1 MKTVWRVFSYLKRYP
16 WMAAGTLTCAILST
30 LMVIVFPAT
39 AKWII
44 DDVVRANR
52 PDKLLP
58 LILLAAVAFLV
69 QHGFKAL
76 RLVLNNTFEQRVI
89 FDLRSDLYSHI
100 QLLPLRWFD
109 NRATGDLMTR
119 VIEDVNSVERV
130 LIDGIEQGV
139 VAILQVVIVISVMF
153 YLNVK
158 LALLALVPFPLLIA
172 GALTYTLTAH
182 RRYRSQRRASSNM
195 NALLHDNLAGVRQ
208 IKSFVREREEHA
220 RFNRVSDQLRHA
232 TLVVMRVWA
241 IYSPSMSMFEAIG
254 ALLVLGFGGHAV
266 LTGAMQIGDLVAF
279 LMLTAFLYDPVSRL
293 HQLNQLVQ
301 AGRAA
306 GERVFEI
313 LDEQVEAGAV
323 AGIGDPGTAITDRGY
338 KARILGDI
346 RYENVS
352 FSYVEGLPA
361 LRCVSFHAPPGAT
374 VALVG
379 ATGAG
384 KSTLVNLLVR
394 FYEFTSGEIHIDG
407 KPVREYELRTLR
419 EAIGV
424 VTQESFLFNG
434 SIRENLLMG
443 KPDATDAELW
453 RAVDA
458 ANARQ
463 FIERLPDGLESVVG
477 ERGVKLSV
485 GEKQRLSIARSLLK
499 DPPILILDEATASV
513 DTATER
519 LIQEALERLMA
530 NRTSIVI
537 AHRLSTIV
545 YAWKICAAVPAKFAR
560 GLATARDRVAG
571 GNHYLGKSRAR
582 AAITGLRRIPLSG
595 RRWCRCG
602 RSRNRDGLAGLQF
615 TTVFDVVGFLQ
626 FIDAYFVHFGY
637 GRQCLSARHDV
648 RVAHSGGMR
657 RRHGWS
663 GRIRRR
669 GRALS
674 NHDPW
679 PDVGNFLLQL

>member
-1 MKTVWRVFSYLKRYP
+1 MKTVWRVFAYLKRYP
-16 WMAAGTLTCAILST
+16 WLAAGTLACAILGT
-30 LMVIVFPAT
+30 LMVIVFPSVT
-39 AKWII
+39 KWII
-44 DDVVRANR
+44 DGVVRANR

-69 QHGFKAL
+69 QHFFNSL
-76 RLVLNNTFEQRVI
+76 RIILNNTFEQKVI

-139 VAILQVVIVISVMF
+139 VAVLQIVIVVAVMF
-153 YLNVK
+153 YWNAK
-158 LALLALVPFPLLIA
+158 LALLALVPLPLLIV
-172 GALTYTLTAH
+172 GALAYTLTAH
-182 RRYRSQRRASSNM
+182 RRYRLQRRAASNI
-195 NALLHDNLAGVRQ
+195 NALLHDNLAGIRQ
-208 IKSFVREREEHA
+208 IKSFAREREEHA
-220 RFNRVSDQLRHA
+220 RFNRASDQLRHA
-232 TLVVMRVWA
+232 TLVVMRTWA

-254 ALLVLGFGGHAV
+254 ALLVLGFGSHAV
-266 LTGAMQIGDLVAF
+266 LTGSLQLGDLVGI
-279 LMLTAFLYDPVSRL
+279 LMLMAFLYDPISRL

-306 GERVFEI
+306 GERVFES
-313 LDEQVEAGAV
+313 LDEPAE
-323 AGIGDPGTAITDRGY
+323 PGCHSRGKHCSGVDYRASVSDSNLQERRFTETPY
-338 KARILGDI
+338 KISADVARILGDI
-346 RYENVS
+346 RYEDVS

-361 LRCVSFHAPPGAT
+361 LRHVSFHAPPGAT
-374 VALVG
+374 IALVG

-394 FYEFTSGEIHIDG
+394 FYEFTSGEIYVDG
-407 KPVREYELRTLR
+407 KPIREYELRTLR

-463 FIERLPDGLESVVG
+463 FIERLPEGLESVVG

-485 GEKQRLSIARSLLK
+485 GEKQRLSIARALLK

-519 LIQEALERLMA
+519 LIQEALDRLMA

-545 YAWKICAAVPAKFAR
+545 HADQILV
-560 GLATARDRVAG
+560 LD
-571 GNHYLGKSRAR
+571 H
-582 AAITGLRRIPLSG
+582 
-595 RRWCRCG
+595 
-602 RSRNRDGLAGLQF
+602 
-615 TTVFDVVGFLQ
+615 
-626 FIDAYFVHFGY
+626 
-637 GRQCLSARHDV
+637 
-648 RVAHSGGMR
+648 
-657 RRHGWS
+657 
-663 GRIRRR
+663 GRIVER
-669 GRALS
+669 GTHDELFALDGKYARLCRQS
-674 NHDPW
+674 
-679 PDVGNFLLQL
+679 LLDTSPLRQTEPAAEILTSESLEKEEPLPV

>member
-30 LMVIVFPAT
+30 LMVIVFPAA

-69 QHGFKAL
+69 QHGFNAL

-158 LALLALVPFPLLIA
+158 LALFALVPFPLLIA

-241 IYSPSMSMFEAIG
+241 IYIPSMSMFDAIG
-254 ALLVLGFGGHAV
+254 ALLVLGFGAHAV

-313 LDEQVEAGAV
+313 LDEEVEAGAV

-338 KARILGDI
+338 KAGILGDI

-361 LRCVSFHAPPGAT
+361 LRHVSFHAPPGAT

-407 KPVREYELRTLR
+407 KAVRDYELRTLR

-443 KPDATDAELW
+443 KPDATVAELW

-485 GEKQRLSIARSLLK
+485 GEKQRLSIARALLK
-499 DPPILILDEATASV
+499 DTPILILDEATASV

-545 YAWKICAAVPAKFAR
+545 YADQILVLDHGRIIERGTHDELLAQDGKYAR
-560 GLATARDRVAG
+560 LCRQSLLEVSPLRETE
-571 GNHYLGKSRAR
+571 SRAEIVTSETLEQKER
-582 AAITGLRRIPLSG
+582 LP
-595 RRWCRCG
+595 
-602 RSRNRDGLAGLQF
+602 
-615 TTVFDVVGFLQ
+615 V
-626 FIDAYFVHFGY
+626 
-637 GRQCLSARHDV
+637 
-648 RVAHSGGMR
+648 
-657 RRHGWS
+657 
-663 GRIRRR
+663 
-669 GRALS
+669 
-674 NHDPW
+674 
-679 PDVGNFLLQL
+679 

>member
-1 MKTVWRVFSYLKRYP
+1 METVWRVFAYLKRYP

-30 LMVIVFPAT
+30 VMVIVFPSVT
-39 AKWII
+39 KWIV

-58 LILLAAVAFLV
+58 LILLAVVAFLV
-69 QHGFKAL
+69 QHVFNSL
-76 RLVLNNTFEQRVI
+76 RIILNNTFEQKVI

-139 VAILQVVIVISVMF
+139 VAVLQIVIVVTGMF
-153 YLNVK
+153 YWNVK
-158 LALLALVPFPLLIA
+158 LALLALVPLPLLIG
-172 GALTYTLTAH
+172 GALSYTLTAH
-182 RRYRSQRRASSNM
+182 RRYRLQRRAASNI
-195 NALLHDNLAGVRQ
+195 NALLHDNLAGIRQ
-208 IKSFVREREEHA
+208 IKSFAREQEEHA
-220 RFNRVSDQLRHA
+220 RFNRASDQLRYA
-232 TLVVMRVWA
+232 TLVVMRTWA
-241 IYSPSMSMFEAIG
+241 VYSPSMSMFEATG
-254 ALLVLGFGGHAV
+254 AVLVLGFGSHAV
-266 LTGAMQIGDLVAF
+266 LTGSMQLGDLVAF
-279 LMLTAFLYDPVSRL
+279 LLLTAFLYDPISRL

-306 GERVFEI
+306 GERVFDI
-313 LDEQVEAGAV
+313 LDEAEEPGVGALSPRTD
-323 AGIGDPGTAITDRGY
+323 GFDRGY
-338 KARILGDI
+338 TKRVAGDI
-346 RYENVS
+346 RYEDVS
-352 FSYVEGLPA
+352 FSYVDGLPA
-361 LRCVSFHAPPGAT
+361 LTHISFYAPPGT
-374 VALVG
+374 TTALVG

-384 KSTLVNLLVR
+384 KSTLVSLLVR
-394 FYEFTSGEIHIDG
+394 FYEFDGGQIYIDG
-407 KPVREYELRTLR
+407 RSIREYDLRTLR

-443 KPDATDAELW
+443 KPTATDAELW

-463 FIERLPDGLESVVG
+463 FIERLPDRLESVVG

-485 GEKQRLSIARSLLK
+485 GEKQRLSIARALLK

-519 LIQEALERLMA
+519 LIQEALEHLMA

-545 YAWKICAAVPAKFAR
+545 HADQILV
-560 GLATARDRVAG
+560 LD
-571 GNHYLGKSRAR
+571 H
-582 AAITGLRRIPLSG
+582 
-595 RRWCRCG
+595 
-602 RSRNRDGLAGLQF
+602 
-615 TTVFDVVGFLQ
+615 
-626 FIDAYFVHFGY
+626 
-637 GRQCLSARHDV
+637 
-648 RVAHSGGMR
+648 
-657 RRHGWS
+657 
-663 GRIRRR
+663 GRIIEW
-669 GRALS
+669 GTHAELLALDRKYAQLCRQS
-674 NHDPW
+674 
-679 PDVGNFLLQL
+679 LLESSPQREPEPQAEMVASEIPEAEEERLPV

>member
-1 MKTVWRVFSYLKRYP
+1 
-16 WMAAGTLTCAILST
+16 
-30 LMVIVFPAT
+30 MVIVFPSVT
-39 AKWII
+39 KWII

-69 QHGFKAL
+69 QHFFNSL
-76 RLVLNNTFEQRVI
+76 RIILNNTFEQKVI

-139 VAILQVVIVISVMF
+139 VAVLQIVIVVAVMF
-153 YLNVK
+153 YWNPK
-158 LALLALVPFPLLIA
+158 LALLALVPLPLLVV
-172 GALTYTLTAH
+172 GALAYTLTAH
-182 RRYRSQRRASSNM
+182 RRYRLQRRAASNI

-208 IKSFVREREEHA
+208 IKSFAREREEHA
-220 RFNRVSDQLRHA
+220 RFNRASDQLRHA
-232 TLVVMRVWA
+232 TLVVMRTWA

-254 ALLVLGFGGHAV
+254 ALLVLGFGSHAV
-266 LTGAMQIGDLVAF
+266 LTGSLQLGDLVGI
-279 LMLTAFLYDPVSRL
+279 LMLMAFLYDPISRL

-313 LDEQVEAGAV
+313 LDEDAEPGVAAGA
-323 AGIGDPGTAITDRGY
+323 GDPGIATIDRGCS
-338 KARILGDI
+338 APIIGDI
-346 RYENVS
+346 RYEDVS
-352 FSYVEGLPA
+352 FSYVDGLSA
-361 LRCVSFHAPPGAT
+361 LRHISFHALPGT
-374 VALVG
+374 TTALVG

-394 FYEFTSGEIHIDG
+394 FYEFDSGQIYVDD
-407 KPVREYELRTLR
+407 KPVREYDLRALR
-419 EAIGV
+419 EAVGV

-443 KPDATDAELW
+443 KPTATNAELW

-463 FIERLPDGLESVVG
+463 FIERLPQGLESVVG

-485 GEKQRLSIARSLLK
+485 GEKQRLSIARALLK

-519 LIQEALERLMA
+519 LIQEALEHLMA

-545 YAWKICAAVPAKFAR
+545 GADQILVLDHGRVVERGTHEELLVLDQNYAQLCRQSLLESSPQRQAEPQEEI
-560 GLATARDRVAG
+560 VA
-571 GNHYLGKSRAR
+571 SE
-582 AAITGLRRIPLSG
+582 
-595 RRWCRCG
+595 
-602 RSRNRDGLAGLQF
+602 
-615 TTVFDVVGFLQ
+615 
-626 FIDAYFVHFGY
+626 
-637 GRQCLSARHDV
+637 
-648 RVAHSGGMR
+648 VAEPEEER
-657 RRHGWS
+657 
-663 GRIRRR
+663 
-669 GRALS
+669 L
-674 NHDPW
+674 P
-679 PDVGNFLLQL
+679 V

>member
-1 MKTVWRVFSYLKRYP
+1 MKTVWRVFAYLKRYP
-16 WMAAGTLTCAILST
+16 GLAAGTFTCAILGT
-30 LMVIVFPAT
+30 LMVIVFPGVT
-39 AKWII
+39 KWII

-52 PDKLLP
+52 PEKLLP
-58 LILLAAVAFLV
+58 LILLATVAFLI
-69 QHGFKAL
+69 QHAFNSL
-76 RLVLNNTFEQRVI
+76 RIILNNTFEQKVI

-139 VAILQVVIVISVMF
+139 VAVIQIIIVLAVMF
-153 YLNVK
+153 YLNPT
-158 LALLALVPFPLLIA
+158 LALLALVPLPLLIA
-172 GALTYTLTAH
+172 GALGYTLTAH
-182 RRYRSQRRASSNM
+182 RRYRLQRRAASNI

-208 IKSFVREREEHA
+208 IKSFARENEEHS
-220 RFNRVSDQLRHA
+220 RFNRASDQLRHA
-232 TLVVMRVWA
+232 TLVVMRTWA
-241 IYSPSMSMFEAIG
+241 IYSPAMSMFEAIG
-254 ALLVLGFGGHAV
+254 ALLVLGFGSHAV
-266 LTGAMQIGDLVAF
+266 LTGSLQLGDLVAI
-279 LMLTAFLYDPVSRL
+279 LMLTAFLYDPISRL

-313 LDEQVEAGAV
+313 LDEDAEPGAV
-323 AGIGDPGTAITDRGY
+323 AGDLGY
-338 KARILGDI
+338 SKRIIGDI

-352 FSYVEGLPA
+352 FSYAEGLPA
-361 LRCVSFHAPPGAT
+361 LKQISFHALPGT
-374 VALVG
+374 TTALVG

-394 FYEFTSGEIHIDG
+394 FYEFDSGQIYVDD
-407 KPVREYELRTLR
+407 KPIREYDLRTLR
-419 EAIGV
+419 EAVGV

-443 KPDATDAELW
+443 KPAASDTELW

-463 FIERLPDGLESVVG
+463 FIERLPQGMESIVG

-485 GEKQRLSIARSLLK
+485 GEKQRLSIARALLK

-519 LIQEALERLMA
+519 LIQEALEHLMA

-545 YAWKICAAVPAKFAR
+545 RADQILVLDHGRVIERGTHEELLVLDQKYAQLCRQSLLESSPQREAEPQDEI
-560 GLATARDRVAG
+560 VA
-571 GNHYLGKSRAR
+571 SE
-582 AAITGLRRIPLSG
+582 
-595 RRWCRCG
+595 
-602 RSRNRDGLAGLQF
+602 
-615 TTVFDVVGFLQ
+615 
-626 FIDAYFVHFGY
+626 
-637 GRQCLSARHDV
+637 
-648 RVAHSGGMR
+648 VAEPEEERLH
-657 RRHGWS
+657 
-663 GRIRRR
+663 
-669 GRALS
+669 
-674 NHDPW
+674 
-679 PDVGNFLLQL
+679 V

>member
-1 MKTVWRVFSYLKRYP
+1 MKTVWRVFAYLKRYP
-16 WMAAGTLTCAILST
+16 WMAAGTLSCAILTT
-30 LMVIVFPAT
+30 LMVIVFPGAT
-39 AKWII
+39 KWII
-44 DDVVRANR
+44 NDVVRGQR

-58 LILLAAVAFLV
+58 LILLAAVAFLL
-69 QHGFKAL
+69 QHVFNSL
-76 RLVLNNTFEQRVI
+76 RLILNNTFEQKVI

-139 VAILQVVIVISVMF
+139 VAVLQIVIVLAVMF
-153 YLNVK
+153 YWNAK
-158 LALLALVPFPLLIA
+158 LAILALVPFPLLIG
-172 GALTYTLTAH
+172 GALAYTLTAH
-182 RRYRSQRRASSNM
+182 RRYRLQRRASSVI
-195 NALLHDNLAGVRQ
+195 NALLHDNLAGIRQ

-220 RFNRVSDQLRHA
+220 RFDRASDQLRRA

-254 ALLVLGFGGHAV
+254 ALLILGFGGHAA
-266 LTGAMQIGDLVAF
+266 LTGEMQIGDLVAF

-313 LDEQVEAGAV
+313 LDERVEPGIVPRATYKRGAASIASPLAEEERMKV
-323 AGIGDPGTAITDRGY
+323 RGSSFEAARNVEPSPSPLPWEGRGDQ
-338 KARILGDI
+338 KAAQIAVREGACIIGDI
-346 RYENVS
+346 RYDNVS
-352 FSYVEGLPA
+352 FSYTEGLPA
-361 LRCVSFHAPPGAT
+361 LRRVSFHAPPGAT
-374 VALVG
+374 IALVG

-394 FYEFTSGEIHIDG
+394 FYEFTSGQIYVDG
-407 KPVREYELRTLR
+407 KPIRDYELRALR

-458 ANARQ
+458 ANARE

-485 GEKQRLSIARSLLK
+485 GEKQRLSIARALLK

-545 YAWKICAAVPAKFAR
+545 HADQILV
-560 GLATARDRVAG
+560 LD
-571 GNHYLGKSRAR
+571 H
-582 AAITGLRRIPLSG
+582 
-595 RRWCRCG
+595 
-602 RSRNRDGLAGLQF
+602 
-615 TTVFDVVGFLQ
+615 
-626 FIDAYFVHFGY
+626 
-637 GRQCLSARHDV
+637 
-648 RVAHSGGMR
+648 
-657 RRHGWS
+657 
-663 GRIRRR
+663 GRIIER
-669 GRALS
+669 GTHDKLVALDGRYARLCRQS
-674 NHDPW
+674 
-679 PDVGNFLLQL
+679 LLEASPLRETEPREEIVASQTLEKEERLPV

>member
-1 MKTVWRVFSYLKRYP
+1 MKTVWRVFVYLKRYP
-16 WMAAGTLTCAILST
+16 LLAAGTLACAIVGT
-30 LMVIVFPAT
+30 LMVIVFPSVT
-39 AKWII
+39 KWII

-58 LILLAAVAFLV
+58 LILLATLAFLI
-69 QHGFKAL
+69 QHLFNSL
-76 RLVLNNTFEQRVI
+76 RIILNNTFEQKVI

-139 VAILQVVIVISVMF
+139 VAVLQIVIVVAVMF
-153 YLNVK
+153 YWNAK
-158 LALLALVPFPLLIA
+158 LALLALVPLPLLVA
-172 GALTYTLTAH
+172 GALAYTLTAH
-182 RRYRSQRRASSNM
+182 RRYRLQRRAASNI

-208 IKSFVREREEHA
+208 IKSFAREREEHA
-220 RFNRVSDQLRHA
+220 RFNRASDQLRHA
-232 TLVVMRVWA
+232 TLVVMRTWA

-254 ALLVLGFGGHAV
+254 ALLVLGFGSHAV
-266 LTGAMQIGDLVAF
+266 LTGSLQLGDLVGI
-279 LMLTAFLYDPVSRL
+279 LMLMAFLYDPISRL

-313 LDEQVEAGAV
+313 LDEDAE
-323 AGIGDPGTAITDRGY
+323 PGVVSGTTITDRGY
-338 KARILGDI
+338 SRQIIGDI
-346 RYENVS
+346 RYEDVN
-352 FSYVEGLPA
+352 FSYVEALPA
-361 LRCVSFHAPPGAT
+361 LRHISFHAPPGT
-374 VALVG
+374 TTALVG

-394 FYEFTSGEIHIDG
+394 FYEFHSGQIYVDD
-407 KPVREYELRTLR
+407 KPVREYDLRTLR

-443 KPDATDAELW
+443 KPTASDAELW
-453 RAVDA
+453 RAVEA

-463 FIERLPDGLESVVG
+463 FIDRLPTGLESVVG

-485 GEKQRLSIARSLLK
+485 GEKQRLSIARALLK

-519 LIQEALERLMA
+519 LIQEALEHLMA

-545 YAWKICAAVPAKFAR
+545 GADQILVLDHGCVIERGTHEELLVLDQKYAQLCRQSLLESSSPRQAEPQQEIV
-560 GLATARDRVAG
+560 TSEVAEPEEE
-571 GNHYLGKSRAR
+571 R
-582 AAITGLRRIPLSG
+582 LS
-595 RRWCRCG
+595 
-602 RSRNRDGLAGLQF
+602 
-615 TTVFDVVGFLQ
+615 V
-626 FIDAYFVHFGY
+626 
-637 GRQCLSARHDV
+637 
-648 RVAHSGGMR
+648 
-657 RRHGWS
+657 
-663 GRIRRR
+663 
-669 GRALS
+669 
-674 NHDPW
+674 
-679 PDVGNFLLQL
+679 

>member
-1 MKTVWRVFSYLKRYP
+1 MKTVWRVFAYLKRYP
-16 WMAAGTLTCAILST
+16 ALAAGTLACAILGT
-30 LMVIVFPAT
+30 LMVIVFPSVT
-39 AKWII
+39 KWII
-44 DDVVRANR
+44 EDVVRANR

-58 LILLAAVAFLV
+58 LILLAAAAFLV
-69 QHGFKAL
+69 QHVFNSL
-76 RLVLNNTFEQRVI
+76 RIILNNTFEQKVI

-139 VAILQVVIVISVMF
+139 VAVLQIIIVVAVMF
-153 YLNVK
+153 YWNPT
-158 LALLALVPFPLLIA
+158 LALLALVPLPLLIA
-172 GALTYTLTAH
+172 GALAYTLTAH
-182 RRYRSQRRASSNM
+182 RRYRLQRRAASNI

-208 IKSFVREREEHA
+208 IKSFAREREEHA
-220 RFNRVSDQLRHA
+220 RFNRASDQLRHA
-232 TLVVMRVWA
+232 TLVVMRTWA

-254 ALLVLGFGGHAV
+254 ALLVLGFGSHAV
-266 LTGAMQIGDLVAF
+266 LTGSLQLGDLVGI
-279 LMLTAFLYDPVSRL
+279 LMLMAFLYDPISRL

-313 LDEQVEAGAV
+313 LDEDAEPGVV
-323 AGIGDPGTAITDRGY
+323 AGVGDPGTAAIGRGY
-338 KARILGDI
+338 SGRIIGDI
-346 RYENVS
+346 RYEDVN
-352 FSYVEGLPA
+352 FSYVDGLSA
-361 LRCVSFHAPPGAT
+361 LRHISFHALPGT
-374 VALVG
+374 TTALVG

-394 FYEFTSGEIHIDG
+394 FYEFDAGQIYVDD
-407 KPVREYELRTLR
+407 KPVREYDLRTLR

-443 KPDATDAELW
+443 KPTATDTELW

-463 FIERLPDGLESVVG
+463 FIERLPQGLESVVG

-485 GEKQRLSIARSLLK
+485 GEKQRLSIARALLK

-519 LIQEALERLMA
+519 LIQEALEHLMA

-545 YAWKICAAVPAKFAR
+545 GADQILVLDHGRVVERGTHEELLVLDQRYAQLCRQSLLESPSQRQAEPQEEIV
-560 GLATARDRVAG
+560 TSEVAEPEEE
-571 GNHYLGKSRAR
+571 R
-582 AAITGLRRIPLSG
+582 
-595 RRWCRCG
+595 
-602 RSRNRDGLAGLQF
+602 LQ
-615 TTVFDVVGFLQ
+615 V
-626 FIDAYFVHFGY
+626 
-637 GRQCLSARHDV
+637 
-648 RVAHSGGMR
+648 
-657 RRHGWS
+657 
-663 GRIRRR
+663 
-669 GRALS
+669 
-674 NHDPW
+674 
-679 PDVGNFLLQL
+679 

>member
-16 WMAAGTLTCAILST
+16 WIAAGTLTCAILST
-30 LMVIVFPAT
+30 LMVIVFPAAT
-39 AKWII
+39 KWII

-58 LILLAAVAFLV
+58 LILLAAAAFLV
-69 QHGFKAL
+69 QHVFNSL
-76 RLVLNNTFEQRVI
+76 RIILNNTFEQRVI

-139 VAILQVVIVISVMF
+139 VAILQVLIVVSVMF

-158 LALLALVPFPLLIA
+158 LALLALGPFPLLIA

-182 RRYRSQRRASSNM
+182 RRYRLQRRASSAM

-254 ALLVLGFGGHAV
+254 ALLVVAFGSRAV
-266 LTGAMQIGDLVAF
+266 LAGTMQLGDLVAF
-279 LMLTAFLYDPVSRL
+279 LMLTAFLYDPISRL

-313 LDEQVEAGAV
+313 LDEPVEPGVVAASGDRG
-323 AGIGDPGTAITDRGY
+323 AGITDPGY
-338 KARILGDI
+338 KTRILGDI

-352 FSYVEGLPA
+352 FSYIEGLPA
-361 LRCVSFHAPPGAT
+361 LRNVSFHAPPGAT

-394 FYEFTSGEIHIDG
+394 FYEFTSGQIYIDK
-407 KPVREYELRTLR
+407 KPIREYELRGLR

-443 KPDATDAELW
+443 KPDASDAELW

-463 FIERLPDGLESVVG
+463 FIERLPDRLESVVG

-485 GEKQRLSIARSLLK
+485 GEKQRLTIARALLK

-545 YAWKICAAVPAKFAR
+545 HADQILV
-560 GLATARDRVAG
+560 LD
-571 GNHYLGKSRAR
+571 H
-582 AAITGLRRIPLSG
+582 
-595 RRWCRCG
+595 
-602 RSRNRDGLAGLQF
+602 
-615 TTVFDVVGFLQ
+615 
-626 FIDAYFVHFGY
+626 
-637 GRQCLSARHDV
+637 
-648 RVAHSGGMR
+648 
-657 RRHGWS
+657 
-663 GRIRRR
+663 GRIIER
-669 GRALS
+669 GTHEQLLALGGKYARLCQQS
-674 NHDPW
+674 
-679 PDVGNFLLQL
+679 LLEASPLREPELPTEIVASQNLEKEERLPVKLF

>member
-1 MKTVWRVFSYLKRYP
+1 MKTVWRVFAYLKRYP
-16 WMAAGTLTCAILST
+16 WMAAATLTCAILST
-30 LMVIVFPAT
+30 VTVIVFPAVT
-39 AKWII
+39 KWII
-44 DDVVRANR
+44 DGVVRANR
-52 PDKLLP
+52 PDRLLP
-58 LILLAAVAFLV
+58 LIALAAVAFVL
-69 QHGFKAL
+69 QHVFNAL
-76 RLVLNNTFEQRVI
+76 RIILNNTFEQKVI

-139 VAILQVVIVISVMF
+139 VAVLQIVIVTAVMF
-153 YLNVK
+153 YLNAK
-158 LALLALVPFPLLIA
+158 LALLALTPFPFLIA

-182 RRYRSQRRASSNM
+182 RRYRLQRRAASAM
-195 NALLHDNLAGVRQ
+195 NALLHDNLSGVRQ
-208 IKSFVREREEHA
+208 IKSFAREGQEHT
-220 RFNRVSDQLRHA
+220 RFNRVSAQLRQA

-241 IYSPSMSMFEAIG
+241 IYSPSMSMFEAFG
-254 ALLVLGFGGHAV
+254 AVLVLGFGSHAV

-279 LMLTAFLYDPVSRL
+279 LMLTAFLYDPISRL

-313 LDEQVEAGAV
+313 LDEPAEPGVV
-323 AGIGDPGTAITDRGY
+323 AGIKDRGR
-338 KARILGDI
+338 ARILGDI

-352 FSYVEGLPA
+352 FSYAEGLPA
-361 LRCVSFHAPPGAT
+361 LSHISFHAPPGAT
-374 VALVG
+374 IALVG

-394 FYEFTSGEIHIDG
+394 FYEFSSGEIYVDG
-407 KPVREYELRTLR
+407 RPIREYALRSLR
-419 EAIGV
+419 EAVGV

-443 KPDATDAELW
+443 KPDASDTELW

-458 ANARQ
+458 ANARA
-463 FIERLPDGLESVVG
+463 FIERLPAGLESVVG

-485 GEKQRLSIARSLLK
+485 GEKQRLSIARALLK

-519 LIQEALERLMA
+519 LIQEALERLMFH
-530 NRTSIVI
+530 RTSIVI

-545 YAWKICAAVPAKFAR
+545 RADQILV
-560 GLATARDRVAG
+560 LDR
-571 GNHYLGKSRAR
+571 
-582 AAITGLRRIPLSG
+582 
-595 RRWCRCG
+595 
-602 RSRNRDGLAGLQF
+602 
-615 TTVFDVVGFLQ
+615 
-626 FIDAYFVHFGY
+626 
-637 GRQCLSARHDV
+637 
-648 RVAHSGGMR
+648 
-657 RRHGWS
+657 
-663 GRIRRR
+663 GRIIER
-669 GRALS
+669 GT
-674 NHDPW
+674 HDELLGFNGKYARLCEQSLLEVSTESELETPTATMIAPIPA
-679 PDVGNFLLQL
+679 PDEQLPV